1 MCRLFKKGK
10 IYILLIVIIECID
23 MNAFSQQSKP
33 GLYLQTSEMADAMI
47 QYDADKASILRFNRK
62 SVV

>member
-23 MNAFSQQSKP
+23 MSAFSQQSNP

-47 QYDADKASILRFNRK
+47 
-62 SVV
+62 